1 MSPTSYQTAL
11 PRGDPRILQ
20 HGFARRQRR
29 QDGRSGFAP
38 MHRYLRYVR
47 FPLICCLIG
56 LVAVFASHGGFS
68 PQGVQAAWVTL
79 VLLVLEISLSFDN
92 AVVNARV
99 LETMTPGQ
107 QRFFLSW
114 GLVIPVFGV
123 RFLGP
128 LLLVSLAGRI
138 GLGEALD
145 AALHDHVRYHELLS
159 LAEPRILA
167 FGGMFLLMVF
177 LRYFFDEAKTL
188 HWIKRIERR
197 LSAAGRVPSLEVA
210 LALVILMLLSALLPS
225 PLRTDV
231 LFAGLIGLVLQ
242 ILSTSLADLF
252 GGEEEAVGRMAVS
265 GGLAS
270 LIYLELLDASFSLDG
285 TIGAFAITSDLGL
298 IMTGLG
304 LGALFIRSLTV
315 MISRE
320 KALDQLIYLEHG
332 AHYAIGALG
341 LLMLAGVLIGRW
353 GWHVPEWV
361 SGLIGVVMLLL
372 ALGDSVRHSRR
383 VGA

>member
-1 MSPTSYQTAL
+1 M
-11 PRGDPRILQ
+11 Q
-20 HGFARRQRR
+20 H
-29 QDGRSGFAP
+29 
-38 MHRYLRYVR
+38 YLRYVR

-56 LVAVFASHGGFS
+56 LAAVFVSHGGLS
-68 PQGVQAAWVTL
+68 PAGLQATWVTL

-99 LETMTPGQ
+99 LERLTPGQ

-128 LLLVSLAGRI
+128 LLLVSLAGNI
-138 GLGEALD
+138 GVGAALD
-145 AALHDHVRYHELLS
+145 AALHHPQHYHELLAK
-159 LAEPRILA
+159 AEPRILA
-167 FGGMFLLMVF
+167 FGGMFLLLVF
-177 LRYFFDEAKTL
+177 LRYFFEEAKTL
-188 HWIKRIERR
+188 HWLQRVERR

-210 LALVILMLLSALLPS
+210 LALVVLMLVAWVLPAG
-225 PLRTDV
+225 LRSDV

-252 GGEEEAVGRMAVS
+252 GGEEEAVGRMAVG

-270 LIYLELLDASFSLDG
+270 LVYLELLDASFSLDG
-285 TIGAFAITSDLGL
+285 TIGAFAITSSLPL
-298 IMTGLG
+298 IMAGLG

-315 MISRE
+315 LLSRE
-320 KALDQLIYLEHG
+320 RALDQLIYLEHG

-341 LLMLAGVLIGRW
+341 LLMLTGVVIGRW
-353 GWHVPEWV
+353 GWHVPEWL
-361 SGLIGVVMLLL
+361 SGLIGVVLLLL
-372 ALGDSVRHSRR
+372 ALGDSLRHNRR
-383 VGA
+383 QGGAA